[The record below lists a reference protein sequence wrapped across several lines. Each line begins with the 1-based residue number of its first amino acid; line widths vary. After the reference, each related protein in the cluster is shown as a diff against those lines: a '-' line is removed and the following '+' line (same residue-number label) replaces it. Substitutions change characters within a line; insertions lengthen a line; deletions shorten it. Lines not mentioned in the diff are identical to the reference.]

1 VSTTISKQAFR
12 EAMSDVCAAV
22 NIVTTDGPAG
32 RGGFTATAMCSVS
45 DDPALLLICMNRN
58 SAQSALFIENKRFC
72 VNVLTDSHTD
82 LAGYFAGGLQDMDA
96 RYAAADWTEL
106 QTNCPVLKDALIN
119 FDCEL
124 ETVHEAGSHN
134 IMIGRV
140 VGLSNNAG
148 ANALAYYKRTF
159 LNPALALQPVAVTN

>member
-1 VSTTISKQAFR
+1 MISTISTKAFR

-58 SAQSALFIENKRFC
+58 SAQTSLFLENNHFC
-72 VNVLTDSHTD
+72 VNVLADSQAQ
-82 LAGYFAGGLQDMDA
+82 LAAYFAGGLKEMDE
-96 RYAAADWTEL
+96 RYAAAEWTKL
-106 QTNCPVLKDALIN
+106 MTNSPVLKGAHIS

-140 VGLSNNAG
+140 VGIANNTDASP
-148 ANALAYYKRTF
+148 LAYYKRTF
-159 LNPALALQPVAVTN
+159 LNPALGLQPA

>member
-1 VSTTISKQAFR
+1 
-12 EAMSDVCAAV
+12 MSDVCAAV
-22 NIVTTDGPAG
+22 NIVTTDGQAG

-45 DDPALLLICMNRN
+45 DDPALLLVCMNRN

-72 VNVLTDSHTD
+72 VNVLAESHTE
-82 LAGYFAGGLQDMDA
+82 LANYFAGGLQDMDE

-106 QTNCPVLKDALIN
+106 ETRCPVLKDALIN

-124 ETVHEAGSHN
+124 ETIHEAGSHN

-140 VGLSNNAG
+140 VGLANNTE
-148 ANALAYYKRTF
+148 ANALVYYKREF
-159 LNPALALQPVAVTN
+159 LNPDLVLQSELSTN